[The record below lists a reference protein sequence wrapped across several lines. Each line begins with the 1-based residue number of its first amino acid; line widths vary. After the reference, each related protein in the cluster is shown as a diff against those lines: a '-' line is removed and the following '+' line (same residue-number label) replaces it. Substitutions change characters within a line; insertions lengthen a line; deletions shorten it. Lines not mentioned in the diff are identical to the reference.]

1 MTKAQHLLTRVM
13 TVIIPFLTLF
23 LSLFLLISIQT
34 YSPRVCFCPIRGQG
48 LNYDF
53 FPSFGVTRFITEW
66 LLFAIAILSALTA
79 VFTVIGFNWAVKR
92 SGGINGLE
100 AAVRVTTAVFAVL
113 MVFLSYFYTTWWLLS
128 DQAASGAIPGFI
140 SILLLTAVALL
151 IFVMAQVRPK
161 GNFNRRSGSS
171 PAMGVQLPGGYAA
184 SLLYLASMTVLAGI
198 FVLLLEWPFINPSV
212 WSERPACCYAGIP
225 YLTGWP
231 IWLSFTTIVLIPS
244 LSLLY
249 MCIIAFM
256 NKAGSAGRM

>member
-1 MTKAQHLLTRVM
+1 MTKAQHLVTRAITVM
-13 TVIIPFLTLF
+13 IPFLTLF

-34 YSPRVCFCPIRGQG
+34 YSPRVCVCPIRSQG

-53 FPSFGVTRFITEW
+53 FPSFGVARFITEW

-92 SGGINGLE
+92 SGGINRLE
-100 AAVRVTTAVFAVL
+100 TVVRVSTACFAVL

-171 PAMGVQLPGGYAA
+171 PAMGVQLPGGHAA
-184 SLLYLASMTVLAGI
+184 SLLYLASVTVLAGI
-198 FVLLLEWPFINPSV
+198 LVLLLEWPFINPSV

-249 MCIIAFM
+249 ICIIAFM